1 MFLEQNLNTFRFSEA
16 NILKCES
23 DTIRVSGAVALKTGR
38 NFEKVTSTLPLA
50 LLKSGSYAAPKTDCL
65 VT

>member
-1 MFLEQNLNTFRFSEA
+1 MFIEQKLNTFRFSQT

-23 DTIRVSGAVALKTGR
+23 DTIRVSGAGALKTGH

-50 LLKSGSYAAPKTDCL
+50 LLKSGSYAAPKTDCP